1 MDSTFFKIERDGA
14 VAKLIMARGEKAN
27 AMSVEFWDDLPR
39 LTRALAADPS
49 VRVIVLMGE
58 GRHFSSG
65 MDLSAFS
72 GIADMTKDEP
82 GRAAMALREHIL
94 KLQDTF
100 TALEQA
106 RMPVICA
113 IHGACIGGAIDMI
126 TAADIRICAENSYFS
141 IEEIHIGMAADVG
154 TLQRLPK
161 LIPPGAARELALTG
175 RRFDAAEAKALGLI
189 SSVHAD
195 KDAVEAAAMEMA
207 QLIASKSPLAI
218 SGIKQSLNY
227 ARDHSVTD
235 GLDQIATWNAGALRP
250 EDLMTAMQ
258 ARMAKKE
265 AMFKDLRAAS

>member
-1 MDSTFFKIERDGA
+1 MTSTFFKVERDGA
-14 VAKLIMARGEKAN
+14 VAKLVMARGEKAN

-39 LTRALAADPS
+39 LTRELAADPE

-65 MDLSAFS
+65 MDLSAFT

-82 GRAAMALREHIL
+82 GRAAMALRSHIL
-94 KLQDTF
+94 KLQDSF
-100 TALEQA
+100 TALEDA
-106 RMPVICA
+106 RVPVICA

-161 LIPPGAARELALTG
+161 LIPPGAARELAMTG
-175 RRFDAAEAKALGLI
+175 RRFDAAEAKSLGLV
-189 SSVHAD
+189 SSIHAD

-207 QLIASKSPLAI
+207 HLIAGKSPLAI

-235 GLDQIATWNAGALRP
+235 GLNQIATWNAGMLRP

-265 AMFKDLRAAS
+265 AQFKDLRAGA